1 MQNKVLDGGIV
12 AVVITTEKV
21 RAVVQTGTRQ
31 MSVEEFPRPKIGE
44 DDALLRVEACGI
56 CGTDVEQYRGQTEEL
71 GIAKYPLIP
80 GHEPLG
86 IIDEIGPHAAA
97 RWGVGVGDRVAVE
110 PNLACW
116 RCEACLRGERTHCTG
131 WGRMMSYGF
140 IEIDVE
146 PTVWGAYSEYMY
158 LHPNTV
164 VHKMTRDL
172 PADLAVMFNP
182 LGAGVRW
189 GYSAGTTKMGDTV
202 VILGSGQRG
211 ISCVIAARAAG
222 AGTIIVTDVS
232 RAGKKLELASEVG
245 ADHIIQV
252 DLEDTVE
259 RVQEITNGRLA
270 DVVIDVSAV
279 ATEPIVDAVEIT
291 RPGGTI
297 VLAGIKGRPV
307 PELNTDKL
315 VFKSIRMQGV
325 FTVDTAG
332 YREAIRLIESGKVP
346 LERMHTRT
354 YSLDD
359 AEEAV
364 KFLGGEGSDDEV
376 AIHVAIA
383 PHSTSE

>member
-1 MQNKVLDGGIV
+1 
-12 AVVITTEKV
+12 
-21 RAVVQTGTRQ
+21 
-31 MSVEEFPRPKIGE
+31 
-44 DDALLRVEACGI
+44 
-56 CGTDVEQYRGQTEEL
+56 
-71 GIAKYPLIP
+71 
-80 GHEPLG
+80 
-86 IIDEIGPHAAA
+86 
-97 RWGVGVGDRVAVE
+97 
-110 PNLACW
+110 
-116 RCEACLRGERTHCTG
+116 
-131 WGRMMSYGF
+131 MMSYGF

-279 ATEPIVDAVEIT
+279 ATQPIVDAVEIT

-307 PELNTDKL
+307 PQLNTDKL